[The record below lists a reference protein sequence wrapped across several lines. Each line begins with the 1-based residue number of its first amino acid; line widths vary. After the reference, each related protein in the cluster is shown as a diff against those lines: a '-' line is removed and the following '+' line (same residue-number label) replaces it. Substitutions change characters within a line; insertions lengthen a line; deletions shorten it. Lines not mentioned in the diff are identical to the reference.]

1 MIASAI
7 VVVVVGK
14 QYLYLLAAAVDSL
27 ILLLFWVDKRLKEC
41 EYRKKRKVGRI

>member
-7 VVVVVGK
+7 VVVVGK
-14 QYLYLLAAAVDSL
+14 QYLYLLAAVVDSL
-27 ILLLFWVDKRLKEC
+27 ILLLFWVDKRLKKC